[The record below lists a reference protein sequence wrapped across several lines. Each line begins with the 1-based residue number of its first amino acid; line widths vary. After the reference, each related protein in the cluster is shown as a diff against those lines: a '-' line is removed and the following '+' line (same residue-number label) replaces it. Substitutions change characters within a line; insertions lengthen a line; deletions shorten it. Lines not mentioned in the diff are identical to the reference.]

1 MPAVSSINFAD
12 LVSGGISF
20 LLTLMV
26 LSYLIGDNPLFR
38 VAIYIFI
45 GVSAGYVAAI
55 AWHQVLYPRLF
66 LPLLPA
72 SLGERLLLI
81 IPLVLGLLLLLKLSP
96 RTASAGTLPMAF
108 LVGVGAAVAIGG
120 AVLGTL
126 FPQTQA
132 AMNAF
137 DLSTA
142 GQYRLERIFEGVF
155 LLVGHGDRPG
165 IFPFWCKSH
174 RHRSA
179 AREAG
184 RDLELGGSDFY
195 RYYFRGTFRRGLYG
209 CPHRSHRASEFYR
222 YLFVVSLNH
231 YCVLL
236 GLNLYARFAG

>member
-1 MPAVSSINFAD
+1 MPAATSINVAD

-26 LSYLIGDNPLFR
+26 LSYLIGDNPIFR

-45 GVSAGYVAAI
+45 GVSAGYVAAV
-55 AWHQVLYPRLF
+55 AWHQVLYPRLV
-66 LPLLPA
+66 LPLLSA

-96 RTASAGTLPMAF
+96 RTASLGTLPMAF

-132 AMNAF
+132 SMKAF

-142 GQYRLERIFEGVF
+142 GQYRLERIFEGAF
-155 LLVGHGDRPG
+155 LLVGTVTALVYFHFGAKATATGPKRG
-165 IFPFWCKSH
+165 KLVGLLSWVGQIFI
-174 RHRSA
+174 A
-179 AREAG
+179 I
-184 RDLELGGSDFY
+184 
-195 RYYFRGTFRRGLYG
+195 TFG
-209 CPHRSHRASEFYR
+209 
-222 YLFVVSLNH
+222 
-231 YCVLL
+231 VL
-236 GLNLYARFAG
+236 FAGVFMAALTALIERLNFIVTFLLSL

>member
-1 MPAVSSINFAD
+1 MPAVTSINVAD

-26 LSYLIGDNPLFR
+26 LSYLIGDNPIFR

-55 AWHQVLYPRLF
+55 AWHQVLYPGLV
-66 LPLLPA
+66 LPLLSA

-81 IPLVLGLLLLLKLSP
+81 VPLVLGLLLLLKLSP
-96 RTASAGTLPMAF
+96 RTASLGTLPMAF

-132 AMNAF
+132 SMKAF

-142 GQYRLERIFEGVF
+142 GQYRLERILEGAF
-155 LLVGHGDRPG
+155 LLVGTVTALVYFHFGAKATATGPKRG
-165 IFPFWCKSH
+165 KLVGLLSWVGQIFI
-174 RHRSA
+174 A
-179 AREAG
+179 I
-184 RDLELGGSDFY
+184 
-195 RYYFRGTFRRGLYG
+195 TFG
-209 CPHRSHRASEFYR
+209 
-222 YLFVVSLNH
+222 
-231 YCVLL
+231 VL
-236 GLNLYARFAG
+236 FAGVFMAALTALIERLNFIVTFLLSL